1 VHYDGAPPSNSGSRH
16 APVHTKRSGAMS
28 RRGLVGTMRPSYEVV
43 VEREPGW
50 WIIQIPEVKGAHS
63 QARRLDDVERN
74 AREAIA
80 VTLDCGIDAFDV
92 AIEIKRPAVVLNE
105 LAKARELYAESEA
118 AQQRAGELAR
128 ESIKH
133 LTDDLGL
140 TMRDAGKV
148 ANMSYQRIAQLR
160 GGKKRAS

>member
-1 VHYDGAPPSNSGSRH
+1 
-16 APVHTKRSGAMS
+16 
-28 RRGLVGTMRPSYEVV
+28 MRPSYEVV

-50 WIIQIPEVKGAHS
+50 WIIQIPAVKGAHS

-80 VTLDCGIDAFDV
+80 VMLDCEIDDFDV
-92 AIEIKRPAVVLNE
+92 VIEIKQPAVVLNE
-105 LAKARELYAESEA
+105 LAEARQLYAESEV

-128 ESIKH
+128 KSIKH

-148 ANMSYQRIAQLR
+148 ANMSHQRIAQLR

>member
-1 VHYDGAPPSNSGSRH
+1 
-16 APVHTKRSGAMS
+16 
-28 RRGLVGTMRPSYEVV
+28 MRPSYEVV

-50 WIIQIPEVKGAHS
+50 WIIQIPGVNGAHS
-63 QARRLDDVERN
+63 QARRLDDVDRN

-80 VTLDCGIDAFDV
+80 VTLDCEVDAFDV
-92 AIEIKRPAVVLNE
+92 VIEIKRPAVVLNE
-105 LAKARELYAESEA
+105 LAM
-118 AQQRAGELAR
+118 